1 LVAPVDFGAVATTF
15 AEVDAL
21 RELRRTRRRNRLA
34 DVHWVDALYRV
45 YLAALASGI
54 FLVFAS
60 SRLPDDRLTTDAA
73 AEFAGWAPA
82 WLGLVFAVAAGI
94 GLRSGGRGG
103 PLVLEAPVVVHELQA
118 PVDRA
123 AVLRTPVVKQLRFLV
138 FAGLVVGGI
147 VGEVSSRRLPVNV
160 AAAIAASAA
169 AFALAAVLAAGA
181 AMIVSGRRIGWIV
194 ANVVAAFL
202 VGWSVLDI
210 ATEHTT
216 SPFTCLAQL
225 AFWPIEFRPTALI
238 GLAVVLLV
246 VGVGF
251 ALRGGMSVEAAL
263 RRAGLVSQLRFAVTL
278 QDVRTVVLLR
288 RQLSQERPR
297 AKPWLRLRRGTR
309 LPAPWKR
316 GLQSVLRFPAVRLV
330 RIVALGAGA
339 GLALGT
345 VWRGVTPMIAV
356 AAIALYIAGYDAA
369 ESLAQE
375 VDHPTRWE
383 SFPLEPGSL
392 LLQHIPV
399 TFAVM
404 VVTVLIAGAFA
415 LFLAPAAVVA
425 GLLPVMVLPVAAGV
439 AFAAAVGTAQGAPDS
454 STLIGLG
461 PDMMGLVLLARL
473 VLPPALVVLVLL
485 PLLAAGN
492 DPDNIQGAR
501 VANIVPYSLFALVV
515 AFVWLRV
522 RKPKHL

>member
-1 LVAPVDFGAVATTF
+1 
-15 AEVDAL
+15 
-21 RELRRTRRRNRLA
+21 
-34 DVHWVDALYRV
+34 V
-45 YLAALASGI
+45 YLAALAAGI

-60 SRLPDDRLTTDAA
+60 SRLPDDRLAPEAA
-73 AEFAGWAPA
+73 VEFATWAPG
-82 WLGLVFAVAAGI
+82 WLGLVFAIAVGI

-123 AVLRTPVVKQLRFLV
+123 AVLRTPVVKQLRFLG
-138 FAGLVVGGI
+138 FAGIVAGGI
-147 VGEVSSRRLPVNV
+147 VGEVAARRLPVNV
-160 AAAIAASAA
+160 AAAVAASAA
-169 AFALAAVLAAGA
+169 AFALAAVAAAGA
-181 AMIVSGRRIGWIV
+181 AMIVSGRRIGWMF
-194 ANVVAAFL
+194 ANVVAALL
-202 VGWSVLDI
+202 VGWSVVDI
-210 ATEHTT
+210 ATDGTT

-225 AFWPIEFRPTALI
+225 AFWPIEFRALA
-238 GLAVVLLV
+238 L
-246 VGVGF
+246 VGVAVAVIAVGTGYVMR
-251 ALRGGMSVEAAL
+251 RGISVEAAL

-297 AKPWLRLRRGTR
+297 ARPWIRLRRGAR
-309 LPAPWKR
+309 LPPPWKR

-339 GLALGT
+339 GLAIGT

-369 ESLAQE
+369 EAIAQE
-375 VDHPTRWE
+375 VDHPTRWD
-383 SFPLEPGSL
+383 SFPLEPGRL

-399 TFAVM
+399 TFVVM
-404 VVTVLIAGAFA
+404 VVTVAIAGAFA
-415 LFLAPAAVVA
+415 LFLAPASVV
-425 GLLPVMVLPVAAGV
+425 GSLLPVMVLPVAAGV

-492 DPDNIQGAR
+492 DPENLQSAR

>member
-1 LVAPVDFGAVATTF
+1 VATTF
-15 AEVDAL
+15 ADIDAL

-34 DVHWVDALYRV
+34 DVHWIDALYRV
-45 YLAALASGI
+45 YLAALAAGI

-60 SRLPDDRLTTDAA
+60 SRLPDDRLAAGEA
-73 AEFAGWAPA
+73 AEFATWAPG
-82 WLGLVFAVAAGI
+82 WLGLAFAVAAGI

-118 PVDRA
+118 PVDRG
-123 AVLRTPVVKQLRFLV
+123 AVLRTPVVKQMRFLA
-138 FAGLVVGGI
+138 FAGIVAGGI
-147 VGEVSSRRLPVNV
+147 VGEVAARRLPVNV
-160 AAAIAASAA
+160 AAAVVASAA
-169 AFALAAVLAAGA
+169 AFALAAALAAGA
-181 AMIVSGRRIGWIV
+181 ALIVSGRRIGWFV
-194 ANVVAAFL
+194 ANVAAALLVA
-202 VGWSVLDI
+202 WSVLDI
-210 ATEHTT
+210 ALDGTT
-216 SPFTCLAQL
+216 SPFTCLARL
-225 AFWPIEFRPTALI
+225 AFWPIELDPIALV
-238 GLAVVLLV
+238 GVGVALAV

-251 ALRGGMSVEAAL
+251 VMRRGMSVEAAL

-297 AKPWLRLRRGTR
+297 ARPWIRLRRGAR

-316 GLQSVLRFPAVRLV
+316 GIQSVLRFPAVRVV
-330 RIVALGAGA
+330 RIVALGAIA
-339 GLALGT
+339 GLAIGT
-345 VWRGVTPMIAV
+345 VWRGVTPMIA
-356 AAIALYIAGYDAA
+356 AAAVALYVAGYDAA
-369 ESLAQE
+369 EAVAQE

-383 SFPLEPGSL
+383 SFPLEPGRL
-392 LLQHIPV
+392 LLQHVPV
-399 TFAVM
+399 TFLVM
-404 VVTVLIAGAFA
+404 VATVLVAGAFA
-415 LFLAPAAVVA
+415 LFLAPASVV
-425 GLLPVMVLPVAAGV
+425 GSLLPVMVLPVAAGV

-473 VLPPALVVLVLL
+473 VLPPALVVIVLL

-492 DPDNIQGAR
+492 DPQNLQSAR

>member
-1 LVAPVDFGAVATTF
+1 VATTF
-15 AEVDAL
+15 ADVDAL

-45 YLAALASGI
+45 YLAALAAGI

-60 SRLPDDRLTTDAA
+60 SRLPDDRLTVDDA
-73 AEFAGWAPA
+73 AEFATWAPG
-82 WLGLVFAVAAGI
+82 WLGLVFAVAVGI

-103 PLVLEAPVVVHELQA
+103 PLVLEAPVVVHELAA

-123 AVLRTPVVKQLRFLV
+123 AVLRTPVVKQLRFLA
-138 FAGLVVGGI
+138 FAGIVAGGI
-147 VGEVSSRRLPVNV
+147 VGEVAARRLPVNV

-169 AFALAAVLAAGA
+169 AFALAALAAAGA
-181 AMIVSGRRIGWIV
+181 ALIASGRRVGWF
-194 ANVVAAFL
+194 ATNVIAAL
-202 VGWSVLDI
+202 IVGWSVLDI
-210 ATEHTT
+210 ATDGTT
-216 SPFTCLAQL
+216 SPLTCLAHL
-225 AFWPIEFRPTALI
+225 AFWPVEFRTVAL
-238 GLAVVLLV
+238 
-246 VGVGF
+246 VGVAVAFVVVAIGYL
-251 ALRGGMSVEAAL
+251 LRGGMSVEAAL

-297 AKPWLRLRRGTR
+297 VRPWIRVGRNAR

-339 GLALGT
+339 GLAIGT
-345 VWRGVTPMIAV
+345 VWRGVTPMIVV

-369 ESLAQE
+369 EPIAQE
-375 VDHPTRWE
+375 VDHPTRWD
-383 SFPLEPGSL
+383 SFPMEPGRL
-392 LLQHIPV
+392 LLQHLPV

-404 VVTVLIAGAFA
+404 VVTVLISGAFA
-415 LFLAPAAVVA
+415 LFLAPASVV
-425 GLLPVMVLPVAAGV
+425 GSLLPVMVLPVAAGV

-492 DPDNIQGAR
+492 DPDNLQAAR

-522 RKPKHL
+522 KKPKHL